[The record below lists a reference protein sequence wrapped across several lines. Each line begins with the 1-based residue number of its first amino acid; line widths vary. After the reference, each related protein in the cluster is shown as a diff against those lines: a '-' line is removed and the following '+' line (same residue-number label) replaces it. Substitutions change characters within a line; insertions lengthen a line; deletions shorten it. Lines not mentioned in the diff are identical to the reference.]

1 MMQQHMDL
9 SPTSPDVGDNLQM
22 VMGSQSFR
30 DEVQTMI
37 VQQMKVDK
45 VNTSVPYA
53 ARGSVWSVS
62 LVTLANCPVIMPLQ
76 QREMSN

>member
-62 LVTLANCPVIMPLQ
+62 LVH
-76 QREMSN
+76 

>member
-1 MMQQHMDL
+1 MCVCCAVNEAGDAFMMQQHMDL

-62 LVTLANCPVIMPLQ
+62 LVH
-76 QREMSN
+76 